1 MAYKSNGSGRSEVYV
16 RPFPNAAE
24 GKWTVS
30 SNGGFS
36 PAWAHSGDELFYIDG
51 SGLVVAQVT
60 TDSAFAVRNRRT
72 LFPMGTRFLDN
83 AFVYRAYDIAPD
95 DSRFIMIETKIVQG
109 TASGLVLIE
118 NPFEEFKAQGGN

>member
-1 MAYKSNGSGRSEVYV
+1 MRPKRCGSGPSQLSPKTGVGRL
-16 RPFPNAAE
+16 
-24 GKWTVS
+24 
-30 SNGGFS
+30 GGFA

-72 LFPMGTRFLDN
+72 LFPMGTRFLD
-83 AFVYRAYDIAPD
+83 ALVYRAYDIAPD
-95 DSRFIMIETKIVQG
+95 DSRFIMIETKIVEG

-118 NPFEEFKAQGGN
+118 NLFEELKAKVGN